1 MIDGREV
8 VIKMANK
15 ILDINNLSFYYK
27 NLESQSSNYNDSWN
41 PWVTIFE
48 NISIQV
54 DQGSIVGIAGK
65 SGCGKTTL
73 AKAIVNYHYLS
84 GSYTKGRDYKMN
96 GKISYYDDGINPFD
110 IDSKEYSKINP
121 PPMQMVFQDPR
132 TSLNMKMKLFD
143 QLKEAIQLKYKLSS
157 VELKNKIYQIA
168 SDFKIEGQLNSVP
181 LNLSGGQRRRFGLAK
196 IVSSKPKVIIAD
208 EPVASLDVS
217 IKQDIMNV
225 LFNLKRKDMTIVV
238 ISHDIALLKENA
250 DFIYI
255 MDKGKIVEKWNPK
268 ESAKT
273 NEAKMLDTDSA
284 YVNQFVNEI
293 K

>member
-1 MIDGREV
+1 
-8 VIKMANK
+8 MASN

-27 NLESQSSNYNDSWN
+27 NLESHSRNYNGLWN
-41 PWVTIFE
+41 PWIKIFE

-54 DQGSIVGIAGK
+54 ERGSIIGIAGK

-73 AKAIVNYHYLS
+73 AKSIVNYHYLS
-84 GSYTKGRDYKMN
+84 GSYFKGRDYKIS
-96 GKISYYDDGINPFD
+96 GKIRYDDGLNLVSV
-110 IDSKEYSKINP
+110 DSIEYSKINP
-121 PPMQMVFQDPR
+121 PPIQMVFQDPR
-132 TSLNMKMKLFD
+132 TSLNMKMKLYD

-157 VELKNKIYQIA
+157 IELKEKIYQIA
-168 SDFKIEGQLNSVP
+168 SDFKIEGQLNSIP

-217 IKQDIMNV
+217 IKQDIMKV
-225 LFNLKRKDMTIVV
+225 LFNLKKKDMTIVV

-268 ESAKT
+268 KSAKT
-273 NEAKMLDTDSA
+273 SQAKKLDKDSA
-284 YVNQFVNEI
+284 YVNQFMDEI